1 MLDDDGAPRD
11 REIFVRVVKESLV
24 SLLGKSAAATV
35 LHYIGEPDPS
45 TFETKLH
52 AFFGKG
58 AVIIMQTIEAK
69 MGKRE

>member
-1 MLDDDGAPRD
+1 MSGDDGAPKD
-11 REIFVRVVKESLV
+11 REIFARVVKESLA

-35 LHYIGEPDPS
+35 LHYIGEPDSS

-58 AVIIMQTIEAK
+58 AVIIMQTIEEK
-69 MGKRE
+69 MGKQ